1 MMAEPENR
9 TGTPGGGQPTRVTPG
24 VPPGVG
30 PHTETVRRD
39 LNETRRADQASNGG
53 DRAEDAKGQAQQKA
67 DEVKEQAQK
76 KADEVKRQAQDKVNQ
91 VKQAAPEQIGQ
102 AASTIQEQARQN
114 PLPFAV
120 GGALLAGFVIGRA
133 SKKS

>member
-1 MMAEPENR
+1 MDEAEKR
-9 TGTPGGGQPTRVTPG
+9 TGRPGGGQPTRVTPG

-30 PHTETVRRD
+30 PHTETVRRE
-39 LNETRRADQASNGG
+39 LNETRRTDEASNGG
-53 DRAEDAKGQAQQKA
+53 DQARDAEGQAQEKA
-67 DEVKEQAQK
+67 GEVKEQAQQ
-76 KADEVKRQAQDKVNQ
+76 KAGEVKRQAQDKVNQ

-102 AASTIQEQARQN
+102 AASTIQEQARQH

-120 GGALLAGFVIGRA
+120 GGALLAGFVVGRA

>member
-1 MMAEPENR
+1 MDEAEKR
-9 TGTPGGGQPTRVTPG
+9 TGRPGGGQPTRVTPG

-30 PHTETVRRD
+30 PHTETVRRE
-39 LNETRRADQASNGG
+39 LNETRRADEASNGG
-53 DRAEDAKGQAQQKA
+53 DQAQDAKGQAHEKA
-67 DEVKEQAQK
+67 G
-76 KADEVKRQAQDKVNQ
+76 EVKRQAQDKVNQ

-102 AASTIQEQARQN
+102 AASTIQEQARQH

-120 GGALLAGFVIGRA
+120 GGALVAGFVVGRA

>member
-1 MMAEPENR
+1 
-9 TGTPGGGQPTRVTPG
+9 VTPG

-30 PHTETVRRD
+30 PHTETVRR
-39 LNETRRADQASNGG
+39 ADEASNGD
-53 DRAEDAKGQAQQKA
+53 DRAEEAKGQAQAKA
-67 DEVKEQAQK
+67 DEVKEQAQQ

-102 AASTIQEQARQN
+102 AASTIREQARQN

-133 SKKS
+133 SKKF